1 MALHLVTGYA
11 GKEHVTAADQGAFNV
26 AMLIDGNYVLNRGEK
41 FAATIVTNNLIKVLD
56 GEIIL
61 QGRYIRLDSGSFEEL
76 AIDSG
81 TQDYKRNDLIVCRYT
96 KSSTTGVESAAL
108 VVLKG
113 TQDSAIAID
122 PEYTTGDTLHGD
134 LCCDFPLYRVPIDG
148 LTVGELEPLFEVVDS
163 FSKQMEGKA
172 NKTHSHK
179 KADIADFDHS
189 HSVNEITDF
198 PTSMTPIAHKHTTS
212 DISNFPTTMTPS
224 AHNQAASTITAGT
237 LGGQVVANAAAVANI
252 ATKQVRNIYAGTAEL
267 TAGASALPAGDI
279 YFQIKS

>member
-26 AMLIDGNYVLNRGEK
+26 AMLIAGNYVLNRGEK
-41 FAATIVTNNLIKVLD
+41 FAASIVTNNLIKVLD

-76 AIDSG
+76 AIDNG

-96 KSSTTGVESAAL
+96 KDSTTGVESAAL
-108 VVLKG
+108 VVIKG
-113 TQDSAIAID
+113 TQDSALAVD

-134 LCCDFPLYRVPIDG
+134 LVCDFPLYRVPIDG

-163 FSKQMEGKA
+163 FSAQMA
-172 NKTHSHK
+172 NKAEKGHK
-179 KADIADFDHS
+179 HTKS
-189 HSVNEITDF
+189 EITDF
-198 PTSMTPIAHKHTTS
+198 PSEMTPSAHTHTKSEIS
-212 DISNFPTTMTPS
+212 DFPSTMPPS

-237 LGGQVVANAAAVANI
+237 LAGQVVANASAVATLG
-252 ATKQVRNIYAGTAEL
+252 TKQVRNIYAGTAEL
-267 TAGASALPAGDI
+267 TAGSSALPSGDI